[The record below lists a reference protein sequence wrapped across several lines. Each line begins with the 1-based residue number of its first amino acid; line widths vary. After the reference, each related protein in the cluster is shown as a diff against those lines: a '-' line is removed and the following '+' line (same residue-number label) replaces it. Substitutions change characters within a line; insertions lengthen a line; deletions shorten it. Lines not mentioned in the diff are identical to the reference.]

1 MKHANSGR
9 KKYFSTGRNL
19 EQDQS
24 RVLLIISW
32 VEEEED
38 GRLKEGQKENNNKH
52 PTCCYSDD
60 ATANKLLS

>member
-1 MKHANSGR
+1 MKHANSGS
-9 KKYFSTGRNL
+9 KKSFSTGRNL

-32 VEEEED
+32 VEEEEEED

-52 PTCCYSDD
+52 PTCCYSDE
-60 ATANKLLS
+60 ATANK

>member
-9 KKYFSTGRNL
+9 KKSFSTGRNL

-32 VEEEED
+32 VEEEEEEED

-52 PTCCYSDD
+52 PTCRYSDD
-60 ATANKLLS
+60 ATANK